1 VTSDYFTPTIKMYR
15 DLMSDNS
22 SKIDIKKYTFSTE
35 KRDASMEFDDDDI
48 PFDYNLLYFLSILK
62 NKYLLKSRYGV
73 IVSKLPKFYELNDIA
88 ISDVVSQTDFIN
100 QIEIRARRRNLLSYA
115 LYMRSHRPRVSNM
128 LIFEISTINNITDE
142 KLEQLRNRLHVF
154 SFLGVV
160 VLSDRAIFTLPG
172 VSHEHPIKE
181 LIEEVLAEEKIESV
195 FYTIKLSKN
204 RFVPLPELYDFDT
217 QKWK

>member
-1 VTSDYFTPTIKMYR
+1 
-15 DLMSDNS
+15 
-22 SKIDIKKYTFSTE
+22 
-35 KRDASMEFDDDDI
+35 
-48 PFDYNLLYFLSILK
+48 
-62 NKYLLKSRYGV
+62 
-73 IVSKLPKFYELNDIA
+73 
-88 ISDVVSQTDFIN
+88 
-100 QIEIRARRRNLLSYA
+100 
-115 LYMRSHRPRVSNM
+115 MRSHRPQVSNV

-204 RFVPLPELYDFDT
+204 RFVPLHELYDFDT